1 MDRESAA
8 EDGCGEERWV
18 GVAPGLA
25 DGVAMSIEVYGAAE
39 WRV

>member
-1 MDRESAA
+1 MERERAA

-25 DGVAMSIEVYGAAE
+25 DGVAMTMKSSP
-39 WRV
+39 